1 MVSCRVC
8 KTSFEA
14 GSYRDELCPGCGA
27 LVPVS
32 VRLCPLCTLPFERR
46 DVDGVV
52 FDECTQC
59 GGVFLDHQTHKRVFD
74 DKTLARAEALVATV
88 AHDANTPST
97 GRPALAC
104 PACADLM
111 ERKLS
116 DSGAGVVL
124 DVCADHGT
132 FFEAG
137 KLPAIV
143 TFVRKAAARSAAEG
157 HAYAPVVTSTQYK
170 HVGERGGEAIF
181 AGLIAV
187 GFLVLRFVIAW
198 AAHH

>member
-32 VRLCPLCTLPFERR
+32 VRLCPCCTLPFERR
-46 DVDGVV
+46 DVEGLV
-52 FDECTQC
+52 FDECAQC
-59 GGVFLDHQTHKRVFD
+59 GGVFLDHQTHKRLFA
-74 DKTLARAEALVATV
+74 DKTLALAEALVATV
-88 AHDANTPST
+88 AHDEPARSN

-104 PACADLM
+104 PACADSMQRRLT
-111 ERKLS
+111 
-116 DSGAGVVL
+116 DSGAGIVL
-124 DVCADHGT
+124 DICLEHGT
-132 FFEAG
+132 FFEMG

-143 TFVRKAAARSAAEG
+143 AFVRKAAARSAAEG
-157 HAYAPVVTSTQYK
+157 HAYAPVVTNTQYK
-170 HVGERGGEAIF
+170 HVGEKGGEAIF

-187 GFLVLRFVIAW
+187 GFLVLRFMIAW
-198 AAHH
+198 AAHR